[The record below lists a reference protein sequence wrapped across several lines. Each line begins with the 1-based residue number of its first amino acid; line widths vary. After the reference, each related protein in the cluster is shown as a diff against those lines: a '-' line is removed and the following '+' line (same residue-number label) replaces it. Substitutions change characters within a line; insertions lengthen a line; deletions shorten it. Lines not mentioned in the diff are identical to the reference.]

1 MKQRQLLG
9 SLLLLLVAV
18 IWGTAFAFQRMGT
31 GVIGPMTFV
40 ASRMTLSAVA
50 VGIVSLFFKD
60 PKVKTEESES
70 SKSRHDT
77 LMGGICCGA
86 FLVSASLF
94 QQVGIAYTTAGKAGF
109 ITALYILLVPII
121 STVFLRKKSS
131 WIVWLAVFLGIIGM
145 YLLCMTESLRLARG
159 DALICVCAILFTG
172 HILSCDHFA
181 GRGNPVKISAIQF
194 VISSVVSW
202 ILAFIFESPSLPA
215 IRSALIPILYCGL
228 GSGAIGYTL
237 QIVAQRFTKPTVASL
252 LMSFESVFAVLGG
265 VILLNERMTVRELIG
280 CIVMFIAIIIVQ
292 IPVSGRSEE

>member
-60 PKVKTEESES
+60 PKEKAVELKRG
-70 SKSRHDT
+70 RHDT
-77 LMGGICCGA
+77 LMGGICCGV

-109 ITALYILLVPII
+109 ITALYILLVPIV
-121 STVFLRKKSS
+121 STVFLKKKSS
-131 WIVWLAVFLGIIGM
+131 WIVWLAVLLGIIGM

-159 DALICVCAILFTG
+159 DALVCVCAILFTG

-181 GRGNPVKISAIQF
+181 GRGNPVRISAIQF
-194 VISSVVSW
+194 VTASVVSW
-202 ILAFIFESPSLPA
+202 ILAFIFESPSISA

-228 GSGAIGYTL
+228 ASGGIGYTL

-265 VILLNERMTVRELIG
+265 VVLLGERMTVRELIG
-280 CIVMFIAIIIVQ
+280 CIIMFIAIIIVQ
-292 IPVSGRSEE
+292 IPVSGKSEG

>member
-60 PKVKTEESES
+60 PEATAEESNRG
-70 SKSRHDT
+70 KHDT
-77 LMGGICCGA
+77 LIGGICCGA

-131 WIVWLAVFLGIIGM
+131 WIVWLAVLLGIIGM

-194 VISSVVSW
+194 VTASVVSW
-202 ILAFIFESPSLPA
+202 ILAFIFETPSLPA

-228 GSGAIGYTL
+228 ASGGIGYTL

-265 VILLNERMTVRELIG
+265 VVLLGERMTVRELIG

-292 IPVSGRSEE
+292 IPVSGRSEK